1 MKIAAQLASQGQRL
15 GQSIGMEEPKG
26 ETRVGSS
33 PSGHTLGVDGA
44 FVTNPATTCSRS
56 GDSGLSLHSVSQRV
70 LRHIDKE
77 LLTLGRFNPCLRR
90 RG

>member
-56 GDSGLSLHSVSQRV
+56 GDSGLSWGGSTLACGDGGRV
-70 LRHIDKE
+70 DV
-77 LLTLGRFNPCLRR
+77 
-90 RG
+90 